1 MITPMMTPVGSLV
14 SIADTPF
21 VSTVEGGGGGARTA
35 MVVGA
40 MVVGATL
47 KTASTVTPRAALS
60 VAVGVAASDVAA
72 ALAAAEL
79 GYVMVA
85 WTPTE
90 AA

>member
-40 MVVGATL
+40 TL

-72 ALAAAEL
+72 AFAAAEL

>member
-1 MITPMMTPVGSLV
+1 MITPTTTPMMTPVESLV
-14 SIADTPF
+14 SIADPPF
-21 VSTVEGGGGGARTA
+21 VSTVEGGGEGARTA

-40 MVVGATL
+40 ML

>member
-40 MVVGATL
+40 TL
-47 KTASTVTPRAALS
+47 ATASTVTPSAALS
-60 VAVGVAASDVAA
+60 VAAGVAASVVAA
-72 ALAAAEL
+72 TLAAIGL